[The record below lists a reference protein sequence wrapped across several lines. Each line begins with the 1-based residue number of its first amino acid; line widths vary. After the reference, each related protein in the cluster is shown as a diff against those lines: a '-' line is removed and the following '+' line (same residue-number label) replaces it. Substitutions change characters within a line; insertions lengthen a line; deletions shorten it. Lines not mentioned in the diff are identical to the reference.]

1 MKLADCRRE
10 IDSIDAE
17 ILSLLN
23 RRAEVAEKVGL
34 LKAKAGIPIV
44 DLDREDEIL
53 HKILRGKKGLLEDD
67 SIVKIFCQIILESR
81 HIQVKAIAKVLKKET
96 EICS

>member
-34 LKAKAGIPIV
+34 LKVKAGIPIV
-44 DLDREDEIL
+44 NLDREDEIIQ
-53 HKILRGKKGLLEDD
+53 KIICQKKSVISDE
-67 SIVKIFCQIILESR
+67 SIVKIFRQIILESR
-81 HIQVKAIAKVLKKET
+81 RIQVKAIANILKKET